1 MAKSNNFS
9 LFPQEMNVDYGRLLE
24 HQITK
29 WKGGGTHTRG
39 IAEYISN
46 ADDSYIRK
54 GVSSKEIN
62 VEIISKTG
70 KKISKLIVSDKAEGM
85 DKIDLET
92 KFFAYYRSF
101 SGREFA
107 NVSGRFGT
115 GGKAYAIMNFQK
127 CWITSVKDG
136 FEHKAWFAWDDK
148 DKKPIYGFDNGGYE
162 YKKVDKENGTTIEL
176 INSLKNNIP
185 LENLMIQL
193 CTSPR
198 IRSTIKNQNVHLHI
212 DRKGDKF
219 YDKLDFEGVNTN
231 GSNKK
236 WIFSLPNELKNQ
248 DSSNELIIY
257 YFKEPLE
264 RSQSIIEV
272 SDGKTLFI
280 DLKTSDYDN
289 RPFSKYIYG
298 EMIVDQLYDSQAVK
312 ENRKGLEEGA
322 DLTID
327 INSFLK
333 ECVGEVIQEI
343 QDLHKEKEKNRVIE
357 VSQKKISEL
366 NKFLKKCDLN
376 FKKELNTLKKKSQ
389 AANKSDE
396 KISSKNKE
404 DNPTINIYRKP
415 TADDL
420 EGNFIKGDWIEEET
434 EINENDGA
442 KTLKKQISIG
452 PRFEPNENG
461 SEFAVLIEKQ
471 PATSVS
477 NDSSKRGISVIMTD
491 DPNSPDSAE
500 LHSEFEDPVLDKY
513 LKSDGIVLVNVNNPI
528 IEKYRSK
535 KQFQSRFNENI
546 ANYVL
551 LIVAQFQTQKEI
563 ELQSPDER
571 EDSLINFRR
580 KFFDLQRALREDEEI
595 NYFEFDEE

>member
-1 MAKSNNFS
+1 MANSQNLS
-9 LFPQEMNVDYGRLLE
+9 LFPQKMNVDYGRLLE
-24 HQITK
+24 HQIMK
-29 WKGGGTHTRG
+29 WKGGGQHTRG

-54 GVSSKEIN
+54 GVSNRDIN

-70 KKISKLIVSDKAEGM
+70 KKISKLIVSDNAEGM
-85 DKIDLET
+85 DKIDLEK
-92 KFFAYYRSF
+92 KFFAYYKSF

-136 FEHKAWFAWDDK
+136 FEHRAWFSWDDNNK
-148 DKKPIYGFDNGGYE
+148 EPIYGFNNGGYE

-176 INSLKNNIP
+176 INSIKNNIP
-185 LENLMIQL
+185 LEDLMIQL

-198 IRSTIKNQNVHLHI
+198 IRSTIKNQNVYLYI
-212 DRKGDKF
+212 DKKGDKIR
-219 YDKLDFEGVNTN
+219 DKLNFEGVSINSST
-231 GSNKK
+231 KK
-236 WIFSLPNELKNQ
+236 WQFNLPNNLKNNAN
-248 DSSNELIIY
+248 SNELTIY

-272 SDGKTLFI
+272 SDGKTLYI
-280 DLKTSDYDN
+280 DLKTSDFDN

-298 EMIVDQLYDSQAVK
+298 EMIVEQLYDSEAVK

-322 DLTID
+322 DLTIE

-333 ECVGEVIQEI
+333 ECVGVVIQEI

-376 FKKELNTLKKKSQ
+376 FKKELNTLKRKNNSENSSDKSLSDTN
-389 AANKSDE
+389 NKNNFVE
-396 KISSKNKE
+396 
-404 DNPTINIYRKP
+404 IYRKP
-415 TADDL
+415 TDDDL
-420 EGNFIKGDWIEEET
+420 EENLVRGNWIEEEI
-434 EINENDGA
+434 EVDENDG
-442 KTLKKQISIG
+442 KNSLEKQLSIG

-461 SEFAVLIEKQ
+461 NDFAVKIEKK
-471 PATSVS
+471 PANNVS
-477 NDSSKRGISVIMTD
+477 NDNSKKGLSVIMTD
-491 DPNSPDSAE
+491 DPKSPDPAE

-528 IEKYRSK
+528 IDKYRSK

-551 LIVAQFQTQKEI
+551 LIVAQYQTQKEI

-595 NYFEFDEE
+595 NYFEFDDE